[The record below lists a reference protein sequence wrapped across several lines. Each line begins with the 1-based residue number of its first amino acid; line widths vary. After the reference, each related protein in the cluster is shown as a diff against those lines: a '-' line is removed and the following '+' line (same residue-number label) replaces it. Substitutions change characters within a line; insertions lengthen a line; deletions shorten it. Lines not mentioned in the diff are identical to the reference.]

1 MKFQFNDPATDFSD
15 GLMVIKDYH
24 QSLLQ
29 KGEILL
35 LLVDEI
41 KQQGMDETLANRCI
55 DLHCF
60 YFHANR
66 LHHLDEEQGLFPLL
80 TDYSHFYNGMMDLL
94 THDHEEIEYD
104 WQLLAQMLG
113 TPEQITN
120 NNELQKLAIAFE
132 KKQREH
138 LVREEEDFLPKI
150 ELILSLLVPRKYLV
164 MGTPAFKNSLSLRYR
179 SH

>member
-1 MKFQFNDPATDFSD
+1 MKFQFTDPATDFSD
-15 GLMVIKDYH
+15 GLKVIKDYH

-29 KGEILL
+29 KGETLL

-80 TDYSHFYNGMMDLL
+80 TNYSHFYNGMMDLL
-94 THDHEEIEYD
+94 TQDHEEIEYD
-104 WQLLAQMLG
+104 WQLLAQLLG
-113 TPEQITN
+113 TPEQITD
-120 NNELQKLAIAFE
+120 NNELQKLAIEFE

-138 LVREEEDFLPKI
+138 LIREEEDFLPKI
-150 ELILSLLVPRKYLV
+150 ELILSLKQKQQAGQKMSV
-164 MGTPAFKNSLSLRYR
+164 LRNLR
-179 SH
+179 LPI

>member
-15 GLMVIKDYH
+15 GLKVIKDYH

-29 KGEILL
+29 KGESLL
-35 LLVDEI
+35 LLADEI
-41 KQQGMDETLANRCI
+41 KQQGMNEALANRCI

-80 TDYSHFYNGMMDLL
+80 TNYSPFYNGMMDLL

-113 TPEQITN
+113 TPEEISDHRKFQG
-120 NNELQKLAIAFE
+120 LAMTFE

-138 LVREEEDFLPKI
+138 LQREEEDFLPKI
-150 ELILSLLVPRKYLV
+150 ELILSSAQKQQAGQK
-164 MGTPAFKNSLSLRYR
+164 MSALRNLT
-179 SH
+179 